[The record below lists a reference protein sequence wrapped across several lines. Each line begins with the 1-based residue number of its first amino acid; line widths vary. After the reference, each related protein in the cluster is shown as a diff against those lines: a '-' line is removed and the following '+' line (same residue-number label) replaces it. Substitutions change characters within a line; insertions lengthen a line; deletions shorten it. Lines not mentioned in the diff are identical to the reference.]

1 MSMEKT
7 ISIDRVVDAFLVL
20 AGESALAEGRVLCST
35 ATETLESWLDRSKD
49 VASGQGSLNYAAACM
64 AFYRY
69 TLKNA
74 GDATNI
80 KAGDITVRDDSKN
93 TVGYAKS
100 LMDDAI
106 KSVEHLLKCKRFA
119 FVKTEV
125 C

>member
-1 MSMEKT
+1 MEKI

-20 AGESALAEGRVLCST
+20 AGENALKEGRVLCNTS
-35 ATETLESWLDRSKD
+35 AETLESWLDHSKD
-49 VASGQGSLNYAAACM
+49 IALGQDSLNYAAACM
-64 AFYRY
+64 AFYRH

-74 GDATNI
+74 GDGTNI
-80 KAGDITVRDDSKN
+80 KAGDITVRSDSN
-93 TVGYAKS
+93 ATVEYAKN
-100 LMDDAI
+100 LMDDAV